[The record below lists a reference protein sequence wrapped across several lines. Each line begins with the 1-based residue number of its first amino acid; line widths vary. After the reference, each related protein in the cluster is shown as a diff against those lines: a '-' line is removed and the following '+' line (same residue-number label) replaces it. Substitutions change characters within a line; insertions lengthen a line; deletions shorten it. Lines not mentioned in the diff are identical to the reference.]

1 MISTRCFHT
10 NCTAPKMNYLIL
22 MKMEA
27 FTAPIRRGNLS
38 FEPTGKGGRLT
49 CLGNMFYQQIDTK
62 KRKIYREIWGEL
74 SHTHRTHTQPG
85 RQAWTTVLELLLS
98 WFAVSNR
105 IDPSIVCISSETE
118 TMRATTKASRH
129 THSHTHTEINIVWYM
144 VSLGWPWSWLCE
156 RATRNV
162 CSTLIRWQIAK
173 AVNISCGCRVERE
186 ILCIFVG
193 GTLRERI

>member
-22 MKMEA
+22 TKMEA

-38 FEPTGKGGRLT
+38 FEPTRRRGRLT

-74 SHTHRTHTQPG
+74 SHTHRTAHTHTD
-85 RQAWTTVLELLLS
+85 RQAGRPTWTTVLGLLLS

-105 IDPSIVCISSETE
+105 IDPTIQRSIDRMHFKRNWNHESDNS
-118 TMRATTKASRH
+118 TTKASRH
-129 THSHTHTEINIVWYM
+129 AHTHT
-144 VSLGWPWSWLCE
+144 LTQ
-156 RATRNV
+156 R
-162 CSTLIRWQIAK
+162 LI
-173 AVNISCGCRVERE
+173 
-186 ILCIFVG
+186 
-193 GTLRERI
+193 